1 MHPGVEELQQLS
13 ESQIEQKI
21 MRLNGMYFMTENDDV
36 RQQMILLIDTYKIE
50 LEERRISAR
59 RKSDEAGEN
68 ELDSLIK
75 VR

>member
-36 RQQMILLIDTYKIE
+36 RQQMILLIDTYKME
-50 LEERRISAR
+50 LEERRVAASKKRA
-59 RKSDEAGEN
+59 EN
-68 ELDSLIK
+68 GKDDLDSLINIS
-75 VR
+75 

>member
-1 MHPGVEELQQLS
+1 MHPGVEELKQLS

-21 MRLNGMYFMTENDDV
+21 MRLNSMYFMTENSDV
-36 RQQMILLIDTYKIE
+36 RQQMILLIDTYKVE

-59 RKSDEAGEN
+59 IKAQESGEN
-68 ELDSLIK
+68 DLDSLIK